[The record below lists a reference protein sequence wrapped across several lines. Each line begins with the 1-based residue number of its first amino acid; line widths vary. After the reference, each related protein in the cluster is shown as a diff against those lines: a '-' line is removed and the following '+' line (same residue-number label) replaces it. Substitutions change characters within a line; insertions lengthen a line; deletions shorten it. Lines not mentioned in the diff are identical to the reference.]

1 MFTERFHKEYP
12 LRRLTMGLDMYLTAI
27 LDVSPSVQ
35 ESLTTFFPEVD
46 RIESVQSEIGYW
58 RGADPIHSW
67 FVKNVQQGNDDC
79 HPHNVYQE
87 DILAL
92 LLLVDDIISKRQSEA
107 MLPSYLLSSEESL
120 ETLNKTKP
128 ILEKA
133 LALSKSGWRLQYR
146 SSW

>member
-1 MFTERFHKEYP
+1 
-12 LRRLTMGLDMYLTAI
+12 MYLTAI

-46 RIESVQSEIGYW
+46 RIDAVQSEIGYW

-67 FVKNVQQGNDDC
+67 FVENVQQGNDDC
-79 HPHNVYQE
+79 RPHNVYQE

-92 LLLVDDIISKRQSEA
+92 LLLVDDILSKRQSEA
-107 MLPSYLLSSEESL
+107 MMPSYRLSSEESL
-120 ETLNKTKP
+120 EALNNTKP

-133 LALSKSGWRLQYR
+133 LALSKSGWRLEYR

>member
-1 MFTERFHKEYP
+1 
-12 LRRLTMGLDMYLTAI
+12 MGLDMYLTAI

-35 ESLTTFFPEVD
+35 ESLITFFPEVD

-67 FVKNVQQGNDDC
+67 FVENVQQGNDDC
-79 HPHNVYQE
+79 RPHNVYQE
-87 DILAL
+87 DILTL
-92 LLLVDDIISKRQSEA
+92 LLLVDDIISKRQSQA
-107 MLPSYLLSSEESL
+107 MLPSYRLSSEESL

-133 LALSKSGWRLQYR
+133 LALSKSGWRVQYR